1 MVVLD
6 EEAKHRLDFL
16 EKQVREEARERAALK
31 KQVQSYEELSQR
43 RDADREA
50 ERLEQRG
57 VAVRLAQSD
66 ELLRASREELRLERE
81 MLAAARQQVDAA
93 EAIHEA
99 DARQLET
106 LKARLAARP
115 KEAGASAEHEDGA
128 AWEQIL
134 SDKVAA
140 LEGALAARK
149 SEA

>member
-57 VAVRLAQSD
+57 VAVRLAQSE

-115 KEAGASAEHEDGA
+115 KEAGSSAEHEDAA

-140 LEGALAARK
+140 LEGALAAR
-149 SEA
+149 

>member
-66 ELLRASREELRLERE
+66 ELLRASREELRLERGAE
-81 MLAAARQQVDAA
+81 GAARGAA
-93 EAIHEA
+93 EGGGVVGRA
-99 DARQLET
+99 
-106 LKARLAARP
+106 
-115 KEAGASAEHEDGA
+115 
-128 AWEQIL
+128 
-134 SDKVAA
+134 
-140 LEGALAARK
+140 
-149 SEA
+149 